1 MNNWIG
7 TGRLTENPTL
17 RYTTSGTAVCSF
29 TLAVDR
35 ARKDAQ
41 GNKQTDFIQ
50 VVAWQ
55 KLGELCA
62 EYLAKGR
69 KALVTG
75 ELQSRTYE
83 NREGQKVKVW
93 EINANSVEFLDRGE
107 PQQTTTQSS
116 SMQKATDY
124 DPFADDDLPF

>member
-7 TGRLTENPTL
+7 TGRLTNDPELKYLN
-17 RYTTSGTAVCSF
+17 SGTPVCSF

-41 GNKQTDFIQ
+41 GNKQTDFVRVI
-50 VVAWQ
+50 AWQ

-62 EYLAKGR
+62 QYLAKGR

-83 NREGQKVKVW
+83 NREGHKVQVW
-93 EINANSVEFLDRGE
+93 EINANGVEFLDRGE
-107 PQQTTTQSS
+107 QQQTTTQSS